1 MADIKFNMPIRYLI
15 FFPFFLLLCP
25 IAHAAIGIDSS
36 STSWYAT
43 STNLTTITVTS
54 SQSNQLLVVS
64 LWDFASIAPTATA
77 VTAGGVTM
85 TQAAAVE
92 EQGSVSGDSWNY
104 IYYLT
109 APSTGLVNVT
119 TTWSSPPSG
128 AVTQIVSL
136 YNVAQSS
143 PVDASSTSVGQTAHN
158 VSTTVTTV
166 TNNDIIIDSAGTKA
180 SSTGWAVGTGQTQLS
195 RTASS
200 TFMGQSYKQ
209 MATAGATSTYWV
221 AGNTY
226 WSEVAVAFKQYVA
239 PVSTPVKYSLNGFFQ
254 WLGRFMFS

>member
-195 RTASS
+195 GQQARRSWDKVTNRWRPQGPLRPMGWRVTPIGPRLPLPSSS
-200 TFMGQSYKQ
+200 TLLLFRRQ
-209 MATAGATSTYWV
+209 
-221 AGNTY
+221 
-226 WSEVAVAFKQYVA
+226 
-239 PVSTPVKYSLNGFFQ
+239 
-254 WLGRFMFS
+254 